1 METETLVPQQEQT
14 TEEDAPALLPWTTP
28 RLQRLN
34 QAANKTDKNSIWWES
49 TFDNSSPGTA
59 GPS

>member
-1 METETLVPQQEQT
+1 MNTDQPTPQQEQI
-14 TEEDAPALLPWTTP
+14 EPADENAPALRPWTTP

-34 QAANKTDKNSIWWES
+34 GDHAEAVKSWGSFE
-49 TFDNSSPGTA
+49 TFEGSVGP

>member
-1 METETLVPQQEQT
+1 MDKQACETLVPQQEQT
-14 TEEDAPALLPWTTP
+14 TDETASALRPWTTP

-34 QAANKTDKNSIWWES
+34 GDHAEAVKSWGPFE
-49 TFDNSSPGTA
+49 TFEGSV